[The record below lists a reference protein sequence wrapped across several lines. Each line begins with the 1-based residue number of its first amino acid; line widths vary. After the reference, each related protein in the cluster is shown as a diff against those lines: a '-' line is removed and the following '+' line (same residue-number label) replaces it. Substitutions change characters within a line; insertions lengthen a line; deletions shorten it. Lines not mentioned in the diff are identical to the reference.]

1 MTGGGTPYFMDERAA
16 GRRETFKFSEVL
28 SALSFVLDKVEG
40 QPEGHV
46 VRSCFVGMTIANG
59 LGLAQDQRSALFY
72 VLLLKDAGCSS
83 TSSGV
88 AGLFEADDFEVK
100 KTLKTTDR
108 SRLPESLLY
117 VARTVS
123 PGGNLRTRARR
134 FLAVGMEGRRAN
146 RRLVRILCERGAEI
160 ARLIGFPEATVRA
173 IRSLDEHWD
182 GTGYPDGLRGEEI
195 PLLSRVCKLAQTVDF
210 FYTSFGPSQAE
221 EVARTH
227 RKKWFDPALVD
238 VFLAKVRAGSVW
250 ERMADPDLLRAVS
263 HLEPADRV
271 LAVTSER
278 LDLTARAFARIIDA
292 KSPFTYRHS
301 EGVARAAAKMTE
313 HMGFPASVVHDQTR
327 AGLLHDI
334 GKLAIS
340 NCILDKPGPL
350 TDEEFAKV
358 KKHPGLTY
366 EVLTRVA
373 PLRGIAE
380 VAASHHEKLDGTG
393 YHRGVTAE
401 ELSVPS
407 RILAVAD
414 VSTPSPRIG
423 PTAPPC
429 LWRRYSPSWMRRAT
443 RNSVPDVWVPSTSW
457 YRREVFEVK
466 Q

>member
-1 MTGGGTPYFMDERAA
+1 MDEQAT
-16 GRRETFKFSEVL
+16 GRETFKFSEVL
-28 SALSFVLDKVEG
+28 SALSFVLDRVEG

-46 VRSCFVGMTIANG
+46 VRSCFVGMTIGEG
-59 LGLAQDQRSALFY
+59 LGLAQDQCSALVY
-72 VLLLKDAGCSS
+72 ALLLKDAGCSS

-146 RRLVRILCERGAEI
+146 RRLVRIRCERGAEI

-195 PLLSRVCKLAQTVDF
+195 PLLSRVCKLARTIDF
-210 FYTSFGPSQAE
+210 FYTAFGPSQAE
-221 EVARTH
+221 EVART
-227 RKKWFDPALVD
+227 RRARWFDPALVD

-263 HLEPADRV
+263 RLEPADRV
-271 LAVTSER
+271 LAVTSEW

-292 KSPFTYRHS
+292 KSPFTYLHS
-301 EGVARAAAKMTE
+301 ERVAETTMAMAE
-313 HMGFPASVVHDQTR
+313 HMALPAYAVRDQGR

-334 GKLAIS
+334 GKLGIS
-340 NCILDKPGPL
+340 NRILDKSGPL
-350 TDEEFAKV
+350 THAEYAQV

-366 EVLTRVA
+366 DTLVRVA
-373 PLRGIAE
+373 PFRGIAE
-380 VAASHHEKLDGTG
+380 VAASHHEKLDGSG
-393 YHRGVTAE
+393 YHRGITAE
-401 ELSVPS
+401 DLSLFS
-407 RILAVAD
+407 RILVVAD
-414 VSTPSPRIG
+414 IFDALSQDRPYPSAMPMEKVLAILNDESGEKPCPRCVDALNELVSKG
-423 PTAPPC
+423 D
-429 LWRRYSPSWMRRAT
+429 L
-443 RNSVPDVWVPSTSW
+443 
-457 YRREVFEVK
+457 
-466 Q
+466 

>member
-1 MTGGGTPYFMDERAA
+1 MDEQAT
-16 GRRETFKFSEVL
+16 GRETFKFSEVL

-46 VRSCFVGMTIANG
+46 VRSCFVGMTIGEG
-59 LGLAQDQRSALFY
+59 LRLAQDQRSALFY
-72 VLLLKDAGCSS
+72 ALLLKDAGCSS

-88 AGLFEADDFEVK
+88 AALFEADDFEVK

-108 SRLPESLLY
+108 SRLPESLLH

-146 RRLVRILCERGAEI
+146 RRLVRIRCERGAEI
-160 ARLIGFPEATVRA
+160 ARLIGFPETTVRA

-221 EVARTH
+221 EVARTR

-238 VFLAKVRAGSVW
+238 VLLAEVRAGSVW
-250 ERMADPDLLRAVS
+250 ERMADPHLLRTVS
-263 HLEPADRV
+263 RLEPADRV

-278 LDLTARAFARIIDA
+278 LNLTARAFARIIDA

-301 EGVARAAAKMTE
+301 ERVAETAAAMAE
-313 HMGFPASVVHDQTR
+313 YMALPGYAVRDQGR

-334 GKLAIS
+334 GKLGVS
-340 NCILDKPGPL
+340 NRILDKPGPL
-350 TDEEFAKV
+350 THAEYAQV

-366 EVLTRVA
+366 DTLVRVA
-373 PLRGIAE
+373 PFRGFAE

-401 ELSVPS
+401 DLSLPS

-414 VSTPSPRIG
+414 VFDALSQDRPYRPAMPMEKVLAILDEESGEKLCPRCVG
-423 PTAPPC
+423 T
-429 LWRRYSPSWMRRAT
+429 LNELVSKG
-443 RNSVPDVWVPSTSW
+443 DL
-457 YRREVFEVK
+457 
-466 Q
+466 